1 MLGFK
6 DSGAQQR
13 FRIQPSDC
21 SGSNC
26 FSRSELR
33 VERFRSSYRGYI
45 VMQKAFRSKRDFRV
59 MAAMPQ
65 RTASWMEEVLEKMEA
80 SSHVIPLLHKY
91 PVRTDT
97 KNMWEDGKVMLGF
110 AVHSEDARR
119 FWREGCPGIA
129 LSSA

>member
-1 MLGFK
+1 
-6 DSGAQQR
+6 
-13 FRIQPSDC
+13 
-21 SGSNC
+21 
-26 FSRSELR
+26 
-33 VERFRSSYRGYI
+33 
-45 VMQKAFRSKRDFRV
+45 
-59 MAAMPQ
+59 
-65 RTASWMEEVLEKMEA
+65 MEEVLEKMEA

-110 AVHSEDARR
+110 AVHSEDAER